1 MMDKHFSLYLDA
13 LRFLA
18 AVLVVLAHY
27 GQYRFFLPSGH
38 MYDFGREAV
47 IIFFVLSGFVIAYTT
62 AARKASLKHYIAA
75 RCARMYVTVI
85 PILVLAYALAL
96 FMSMFPGPAVPGAY
110 QLAKLYIY
118 VPLHLLFMG
127 ELWQLAEAPPFLAP
141 YWSLSYEVWY
151 YVLFGIVFYLRGAS
165 RAVFTIAALLI
176 MGPKL
181 LLLLP
186 VWLSGVWCYRN
197 QDCLKLTPTQARIGC
212 AATLGVLFAWKWFAL
227 DVALRTL
234 GRDLWPFQDFK
245 LGSAERYLADY
256 VVCLVVCLHF
266 LCARR
271 AEFSL
276 LEKWSAPIKTLA
288 GYSFTL
294 YLVHGLVIGVWPR
307 LVAHDPSSPLDI
319 ALLTLTIVIATV
331 VIGNFTEQRK
341 PGLQRRLNVVFGTP
355 PR

>member
-1 MMDKHFSLYLDA
+1 MDKHLSLYLDA

-18 AVLVVLAHY
+18 AVLVVIAHY
-27 GQYRFFLPSGH
+27 GQHQLFIPSGN

-47 IIFFVLSGFVIAYTT
+47 IIFFVLSGFVIAHTT
-62 AARKASLKHYIAA
+62 AARKASLKDYTAA
-75 RCARMYVTVI
+75 RCARMYVTVV
-85 PILVLAYALAL
+85 PVLGLAYLLAVI
-96 FMSMFPGPAVPGAY
+96 MSQLPGPPIAGTY
-110 QLAKLYIY
+110 QLAKLHIY

-127 ELWQLAEAPPFLAP
+127 ELWSLAEVPPFLVP

-151 YVLFGIVFYLRGAS
+151 YVLFGVWFYLRGVA
-165 RAVFTIAALLI
+165 RAVLTGVILLI

-186 VWLSGVWCYRN
+186 VWLAGVWCYRH
-197 QDCLKLTPTQARIGC
+197 QECLRLTPLQARIGC
-212 AATLGVLFAWKWFAL
+212 MATLALLFAWKWFAC

-234 GRDLWPFQDFK
+234 GRAMWPIPEFP
-245 LGSAERYLADY
+245 LGSADRYLADY

-271 AEFSL
+271 AQFSF
-276 LEKWSAPIKTLA
+276 LEKWSSPIKTLA

-307 LVAHDPSSPLDI
+307 LVAHDPYSALDI
-319 ALLTLTIVIATV
+319 ILLTATIAIATV
-331 VIGNFTEQRK
+331 IIGNFTERRK

-355 PR
+355 RP